1 MADCQSS
8 TYKLSGLMDSLLSCE
23 INVATYTAK
32 LLKRH
37 YLSKNITCSWYK
49 KTEKQ
54 DFWFL

>member
-1 MADCQSS
+1 
-8 TYKLSGLMDSLLSCE
+8 MDSLLSCE